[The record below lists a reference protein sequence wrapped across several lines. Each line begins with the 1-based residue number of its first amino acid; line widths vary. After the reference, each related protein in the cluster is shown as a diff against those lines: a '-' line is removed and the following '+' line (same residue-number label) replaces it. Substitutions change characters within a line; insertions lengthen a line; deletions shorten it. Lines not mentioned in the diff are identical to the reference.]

1 MKLTSFTDRRFVDL
15 ALAPGSKEDVLESLV
30 GLLSRSPRLKDPK
43 RFLADVIAREKLV
56 TTGVGHGVAFPHAK
70 SDAVQG
76 VVFAFG
82 RSTGDVDFGALDG
95 LPVRLVFLIGAP
107 RQSEPSRVYLNLMA
121 RLSFLMK
128 DEGNRNLLLRAEST
142 DDVFRLL
149 DSVK

>member
-1 MKLTSFTDRRFVDL
+1 MKLTSFTDKRFADL
-15 ALAPGSKEDVLESLV
+15 ALAPGRKDDVIASLV
-30 GLLSRSPRLKDPK
+30 ELLSRSSTLRDPG
-43 RFLADVIAREKLV
+43 RFLADVLARERLV

-70 SDAVQG
+70 SEAVSG

-82 RSTGDVDFGALDG
+82 RATEDVDFGALDG

-107 RQSEPSRVYLNLMA
+107 RQMEPSRIYLNLMA
-121 RLSFLMK
+121 RLSFLMRN
-128 DEGNRNLLLRAEST
+128 ESNRKLLLSAGST